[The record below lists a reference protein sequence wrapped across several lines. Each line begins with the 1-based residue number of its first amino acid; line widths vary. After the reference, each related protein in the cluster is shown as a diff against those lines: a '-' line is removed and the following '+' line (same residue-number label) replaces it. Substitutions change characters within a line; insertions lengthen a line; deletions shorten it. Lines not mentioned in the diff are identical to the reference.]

1 MRRIC
6 FLLLIVVVQAGVL
19 RAQRATVP
27 LWVGEVW
34 MMEPSAILGQ
44 PYNVSWT
51 TTNPECVKLV
61 PSGYNYC
68 KVTVTKYFSGT
79 ESVTIRYNYKNALG
93 VTQTYSLSH
102 VIYCIDNPVMVTPT
116 SKTLQIGETLQ
127 LTCTHQ
133 NSDYENS
140 PYAIITY
147 SSSSADVATVSSS
160 GRVTAKNPGTA
171 KVYVHSS
178 LANDENAPY
187 CDIVVTAYPTSITF
201 PLANMRLVVGKT
213 ATVMPTVK
221 PDKAQYTL
229 TWSSDNTSVAKVSN
243 GTVTARSVGIAK
255 ITAEATSLDGVKTVS
270 ASYNV
275 IVVDI
280 LRGDVNGDSSIDIL
294 DVTALVSLILT
305 GNSNGINMDNADVNG
320 DGKVAI
326 DDLTLVIDIILGKI

>member
-1 MRRIC
+1 
-6 FLLLIVVVQAGVL
+6 
-19 RAQRATVP
+19 
-27 LWVGEVW
+27 
-34 MMEPSAILGQ
+34 
-44 PYNVSWT
+44 
-51 TTNPECVKLV
+51 
-61 PSGYNYC
+61 
-68 KVTVTKYFSGT
+68 
-79 ESVTIRYNYKNALG
+79 
-93 VTQTYSLSH
+93 
-102 VIYCIDNPVMVTPT
+102 
-116 SKTLQIGETLQ
+116 
-127 LTCTHQ
+127 
-133 NSDYENS
+133 
-140 PYAIITY
+140 
-147 SSSSADVATVSSS
+147 
-160 GRVTAKNPGTA
+160 
-171 KVYVHSS
+171 
-178 LANDENAPY
+178 
-187 CDIVVTAYPTSITF
+187 
-201 PLANMRLVVGKT
+201 
-213 ATVMPTVK
+213 MPTVK